1 MVTTRP
7 SRRSSKATRTWSSGW
22 KQRSIVLA
30 PSRGT
35 SAPDGGRVSEDYM
48 NERVQNVLSAE
59 CLEKLELDFSLTDQ
73 EEDFKGDEP
82 RRRN

>member
-1 MVTTRP
+1 MEKSQASTW
-7 SRRSSKATRTWSSGW
+7 RSWFEGE
-22 KQRSIVLA
+22 
-30 PSRGT
+30 
-35 SAPDGGRVSEDYM
+35 RVSEDHI

-82 RRRN
+82 RGRN